1 MTFRSEPDQRRCL
14 HCDGPCDDESRYCR
28 EGCAQADGWGT
39 EDAREAAFMF
49 EDHEHEDAA
58 DDAA

>member
-1 MTFRSEPDQRRCL
+1 MDRCFV
-14 HCDGPCDDESRYCR
+14 CDGRVDTGSRYCS

-49 EDHEHEDAA
+49 EDHEEPVETDAA
-58 DDAA
+58 